1 MFITKYLQNMAIL
14 KDSLEFS
21 GGLGNLSAYKLP
33 GMNKTIIRTKGGA
46 DKKKILKS
54 PSFKLTR
61 DNYTEF
67 SACAKMGGCIRRSML
82 ALAPLADYNYT
93 PMLNSLAKTIQLLDT
108 ESPRGKRNVYLT
120 QHKHLLTGFSLNRN
134 TIFESVVRHPLQSSI
149 DRDHKQ
155 AFVQFPE
162 LMPGVNLMLSKQ
174 YPLFRFIVNLG
185 CVCDMRFIGRGYH
198 AGIIENSSVYTDW
211 FHASQLF
218 QAMNVSV
225 HLKDKFII
233 SDQMTLILS
242 LGIQMGIQITD
253 TVVNPVKYGG
263 CAKIIGVA

>member
-1 MFITKYLQNMAIL
+1 MAIL
-14 KDSLEFS
+14 KNHLEFS

-67 SACAKMGGCIRRSML
+67 SACAKMGGSIRRSMM

-93 PMLNSLAKTIQLLDT
+93 PMLNALAKAIQLLDT
-108 ESPRGKRNVYLT
+108 ENPRGERKVFLSR
-120 QHKHLLTGFSLNRN
+120 HKHLLTGFSLNRN
-134 TIFESVVRHPLQSSI
+134 TAFESVVRNPLQFNI
-149 DRDHKQ
+149 DPDQKE
-155 AFVQFPE
+155 ALVQFPE

-185 CVCDMRFIGRGYH
+185 CVSDLRLIGKKYH
-198 AGIIENSSVYTDW
+198 PGNIVNKSVYTDW
-211 FHASQLF
+211 FRASQLF
-218 QAMNVSV
+218 EAMEVSV
-225 HLKDKFII
+225 KLNQRIEP
-233 SDQMTLILS
+233 SDQMTMILS
-242 LGIQMGIQITD
+242 LGIQMGVPVTD
-253 TVVNPVKYGG
+253 TIVNPVKYGG
-263 CAKIIGVA
+263 CAKIVGVA

>member
-1 MFITKYLQNMAIL
+1 MFIIKYLYCMAIL
-14 KDSLEFS
+14 KNHLEFS

-67 SACAKMGGCIRRSML
+67 SACAKLGGSIRSSML

-93 PMLNSLAKTIQLLDT
+93 PMLTSLAKTIQLLDT
-108 ESPRGKRNVYLT
+108 ESPRGERNVYLSR
-120 QHKHLLTGFSLNRN
+120 HKHLLTGFSLNRN
-134 TIFESVVRHPLQSSI
+134 TAFESIVRHPLQYSI
-149 DRDHKQ
+149 ERDHKE
-155 AFVQFPE
+155 AIVQFPE

-185 CVCDMRFIGRGYH
+185 CVNDMRFIGKKYP
-198 AGIIENSSVYTDW
+198 AGNIVNKSVYTDW
-211 FHASQLF
+211 FHATQLF
-218 QAMNVSV
+218 KAMDVSV
-225 HLKDKFII
+225 QLDQAIKL
-233 SDQMTLILS
+233 SEQMTMVLS
-242 LGIQMGIQITD
+242 LGIQMGIPVTD

-263 CAKIIGVA
+263 CAKIVGVA